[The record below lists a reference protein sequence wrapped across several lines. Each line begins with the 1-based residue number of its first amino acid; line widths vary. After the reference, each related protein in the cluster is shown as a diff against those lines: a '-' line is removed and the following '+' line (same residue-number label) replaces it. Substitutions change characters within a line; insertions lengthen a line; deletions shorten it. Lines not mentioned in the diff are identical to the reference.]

1 MRGHS
6 ARGRKHTEFVVLA
19 RVSDTDCRGW
29 KRPEKPTEIAPQLA
43 RFHTVRYELSL
54 YRPVAQ
60 FSKLDPCD
68 DPSRICRGLK
78 QRLEKKQKQSLSGK
92 SRVMMWRWPGLG
104 NGALE
109 MEPWNS
115 EDNASGKER
124 LSRLSRLCACSEICR
139 PWQEELEHEQVKKR
153 LPVLY

>member
-109 MEPWNS
+109 FGGQCFRQREAVAVIPSMCLLRNMQTM
-115 EDNASGKER
+115 AR
-124 LSRLSRLCACSEICR
+124 RA
-139 PWQEELEHEQVKKR
+139 
-153 LPVLY
+153 